1 MLTTVFRK
9 LAIFAFYFLMVIGAF
24 TILID
29 IVAKNVG
36 SAQQGLDRAYLFIM
50 ALRQSIGDGDT
61 STLIDKSELEYR
73 IITWIV
79 WFIIQIV
86 GNVVFMNF
94 IIAVVNEGYAEC
106 INVRMQ
112 SIQMAKLQMIE
123 ECESFLPSFMF
134 KNDKLFPRFIIHR
147 RELNQNI

>member
-9 LAIFAFYFLMVIGAF
+9 LAIFAFYSFMVIGAF
-24 TILID
+24 TVLID

-36 SAQQGLDRAYLFIM
+36 TAYEGIDKASVFIM

-61 STLIDKSELEYR
+61 GTLIEKSELEFR

-94 IIAVVNEGYAEC
+94 IITVV
-106 INVRMQ
+106 
-112 SIQMAKLQMIE
+112 S
-123 ECESFLPSFMF
+123 
-134 KNDKLFPRFIIHR
+134 
-147 RELNQNI
+147 